1 MINRTLKFREI
12 LFKDL
17 HEIIVYMVQSEG
29 VSNKLL
35 EVQRVRKLGQV
46 ETISS
51 TSIIITSISPRI
63 LEL

>member
-1 MINRTLKFREI
+1 MINRIMKFRAI